1 MATQIY
7 RDLDQIGFRARQA
20 SRQLARATAQQ
31 KNAALLAM
39 AVALEQSV
47 TRILDAN
54 GQDVQAAQLA
64 GLAPAAVDRLR
75 LNEKRLH
82 VMATSVRDIAELHD
96 PVGEIIRDWVR
107 PNGLQ
112 ISKVRVPIGVI
123 GFIYESRPNVTSD
136 AAALC
141 LKTGNAIILRGGSEA
156 IHSNVAIARALR
168 EGCRQA
174 GLPADSLQLVPITDR
189 SAVQAM
195 AELDRY
201 IDLIIPR
208 GGRSLIE
215 TVTSLA
221 RMPVIKHYDGICH
234 VYVDRA
240 ADLAMAERII
250 VNAKAQRPG
259 VCNAAETLLVHE
271 TIAAAFLPS
280 CAEALAA
287 KGVELRGDE
296 RARQILGKG
305 VKPATED
312 DWRTEYLDLI
322 LSVRVVP
329 DIAAAIEHI
338 ERFGSHHTDT
348 IVTEDPEAADQ
359 FLREVDSSVV
369 LWNASTRF
377 NDGGEFGFGAEVGIS
392 TNRVHARGPMGLE
405 ELTIYKYIVR
415 GSGQVR
421 S

>member
-1 MATQIY
+1 MATQIF
-7 RDLDQIGFRARQA
+7 RDLEQVGLRARQA
-20 SRQLARATAQQ
+20 SRALAQASTQQ
-31 KNAALLAM
+31 KHDGLHAM
-39 AVALEQSV
+39 AEALTAHTED
-47 TRILDAN
+47 ILTGN
-54 GQDVQAAQLA
+54 GEDVQASHRA
-64 GLAPAAVDRLR
+64 GLPAATIDRLR
-75 LNEKRLH
+75 LDPKRLAA
-82 VMATSVRDIAELHD
+82 MASSVREVAALPD
-96 PVGEIIRDWVR
+96 PVGQTLRAWSR
-107 PNGLQ
+107 PNGLR
-112 ISKVRVPIGVI
+112 IAKVCVPIGVI

-141 LKTGNAIILRGGSEA
+141 LKTGNVVILRGGSEA
-156 IHSNVAIARALR
+156 IHSNLAISRALR
-168 EGCRQA
+168 EGCERVK
-174 GLPADSLQLVPITDR
+174 LPADGIQLVATTDR

-208 GGRSLIE
+208 GGHSLIE

-234 VYVDRA
+234 VYVDCS
-240 ADLAMAERII
+240 ADLAMATDVI

-271 TIAAAFLPS
+271 SIAQTFLPR
-280 CAEALAA
+280 CADALRA
-287 KGVELRGDE
+287 KKVELRGDQ
-296 RARQILGKG
+296 RARQILGEG

-329 DIAAAIEHI
+329 DLEAAIDHI
-338 ERFGSHHTDT
+338 EQFGSHHTDA
-348 IVTEDPEAADQ
+348 IVAEDAGAAET

-405 ELTIYKYIVR
+405 ELTIYKYVVR
-415 GSGQVR
+415 GSGQLR